1 MRSTAE
7 ELESFIEFAKTRV
20 RSCDPEP
27 SLEELF
33 DLWRLENPSDS
44 DYTENLAALS
54 GAIEDFKNGDRG
66 RPAGEVSRELRA
78 VTQPPQKLPRP
89 AEG

>member
-1 MRSTAE
+1 MSTTAQD
-7 ELESFIEFAKTRV
+7 LESFTEFAKKRLG
-20 RSCDPEP
+20 SCDPEP

-33 DLWRLENPSDS
+33 DLWRLENPTDS

-66 RPAGEVSRELRA
+66 RPAGEVSRELR
-78 VTQPPQKLPRP
+78 VELGLS
-89 AEG
+89 EE